1 MINLIRTYAPT
12 LYAFL
17 KGFFS
22 ATDNKPGGQSLR
34 KWLSIGFFWL
44 MCTLCVEFTD
54 KDNLISV
61 ITVISSLITAL
72 IITNTA
78 GNYYE
83 KKLDKPK
90 DGTNIPAGSEATG

>member
-1 MINLIRTYAPT
+1 MISLIKKYVPT
-12 LYAFL
+12 VYTFL
-17 KGFFS
+17 KGFFG

-44 MCTLCVEFTD
+44 FCTLCVEFTD

-61 ITVISSLITAL
+61 ITVIASMITAL
-72 IITNTA
+72 IITYTA
-78 GNYYE
+78 GNIQE

-90 DGTNIPAGSEATG
+90 DAIPGSESAG